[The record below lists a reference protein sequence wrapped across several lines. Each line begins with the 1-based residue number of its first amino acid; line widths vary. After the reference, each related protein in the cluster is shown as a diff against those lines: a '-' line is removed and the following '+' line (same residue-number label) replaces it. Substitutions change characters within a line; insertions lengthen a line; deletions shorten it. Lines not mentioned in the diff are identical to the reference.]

1 MILKIQKNTVE
12 KVIQCGGYVRTRFA
26 YRETDDEPR
35 DLGPT
40 ERADVAKLPETHEL
54 GIQEPIQKG
63 WKAITVI
70 EPRGASC
77 WGSFNLP
84 EEPPNRLFV
93 CNDAGDT
100 IDRLN
105 WG

>member
-1 MILKIQKNTVE
+1 MILKIQKKSVE
-12 KVIQCGGYVRTRFA
+12 KVIQCGGYLRTRFA
-26 YRETDDEPR
+26 YREPAEAPR

-40 ERADVAKLPETHEL
+40 ERADVANLPQTREL
-54 GIQEPIQKG
+54 EIGEPTTKG
-63 WKAITVI
+63 EKAVTVI

-100 IDRLN
+100 IDRLH